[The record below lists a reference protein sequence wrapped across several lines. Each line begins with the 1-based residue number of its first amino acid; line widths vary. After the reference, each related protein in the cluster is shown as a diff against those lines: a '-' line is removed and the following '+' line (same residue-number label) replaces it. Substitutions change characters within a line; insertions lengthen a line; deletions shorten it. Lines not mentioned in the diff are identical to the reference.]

1 MKFHFIE
8 EPVLEFGNGTHVCP
22 RQGISE
28 HSVYDTRMSVRRDR
42 ILVGAVGS
50 SDTLAK
56 FKDVLVKCT
65 DYIPG
70 KENAKQPRLFP
81 AFCGFNPSVGFRA
94 SLVHEDEITRVIN
107 NSDIRSVLTMKK
119 GTEQVD
125 AAVELYYPNIKFLA
139 QHRAVD
145 VIVCVIPDELY
156 NKVAKEQKAKAT
168 EEIADDDQPENE
180 SEESDASDTE
190 EAVDHYFEAN
200 FRRAL
205 KAKAMH
211 LNKPL
216 QLIREL
222 SLGSNPRTQQ
232 DDATK
237 AWNFSTAL
245 YYKANQTVPW
255 KLVRNIHKP
264 SVCYVGIGFYRSR
277 DRKTMNTS
285 IAQIFDE
292 LGNGV
297 ILRGTPVDLDKD
309 DQKPHLTA
317 EQSYQLL
324 MEALNE
330 YKVALSNFPGRLV
343 LHKSSNYNA
352 AEIDGFKNATKELR
366 VGKVDFV
373 TVMNTNFKLFRKNIY
388 PPYRGCHIE
397 LDRDTHLLYTRGS
410 VKYYETY
417 TGLYVPQPLEIRLVE
432 SDESASVLC
441 SEILSLT
448 KMNWNNTQF
457 DGRQPITIACARRVG
472 EIMKYLGENEK
483 PQISYSYYM

>member
-8 EPVLEFGNGTHVCP
+8 EPVLEFGTGTHVCP
-22 RQGISE
+22 RAGIAE
-28 HSVYDTRMSVRRDR
+28 HNVYDSRMSVRRNR

-50 SDTLAK
+50 SETLIK
-56 FKDVLVKCT
+56 LKDWFIKCASV
-65 DYIPG
+65 IPA
-70 KENAKQPRLFP
+70 KENANQPNLFP
-81 AFCGFNPSVGFRA
+81 AFCGFNAGVGFKA
-94 SLVHEDEITRVIN
+94 SLVHDDEITRTIN
-107 NSDIRSVLTMKK
+107 NSDIRAVLKMKK
-119 GTEQVD
+119 GAEQVD
-125 AAVELYYPNIKFLA
+125 AAVDLYYPHIKFLA

-156 NKVAKEQKAKAT
+156 NKVAKEKKVKAS
-168 EEIADDDQPENE
+168 EDNE
-180 SEESDASDTE
+180 PASDSE
-190 EAVDHYFEAN
+190 SQAEAAVSETTKDYFESN

-205 KAKAMH
+205 KAKSMH

-222 SLGSNPRTQQ
+222 SLNSDSRTQQ

-255 KLVRNIHKP
+255 KLVTNPNRA
-264 SVCYVGIGFYRSR
+264 SVCFVGIGFYRSR
-277 DRKTMNTS
+277 DRKILNTS

-297 ILRGTPVDLDKD
+297 ILRGTPVDMDKD
-309 DQKPHLTA
+309 DQRPHLTS
-317 EQSYQLL
+317 EQSFQLL
-324 MEALNE
+324 MEVLNE
-330 YKVALSNFPGRLV
+330 YKIALSNFPGRLV

-352 AEIDGFKNATKELR
+352 AELDGFKRATKELR
-366 VGKVDFV
+366 VSQVDFV
-373 TVMNTNFKLFRKNIY
+373 TVMDTNLKLFRKNIY

-397 LDRDTHLLYTRGS
+397 LDRDVHLLYTRGS

-417 TGLYVPQPLEIRLVE
+417 TGLYVPQPLEIRIVE
-432 SDESASVLC
+432 SDESPSVLC

-457 DGRQPITIACARRVG
+457 DGRLPITIGCARRVG
-472 EIMKYLGENEK
+472 QIMKYLGENEK